1 MFCSYISLQTELPDE
16 GIIGLNEVP
25 DFYKMLRF
33 VFAEEILDINYQ
45 WLMRQNECV
54 VVVRSTG

>member
-1 MFCSYISLQTELPDE
+1 MPFSFQTELPDE

-25 DFYKMLRF
+25 DLYKMLRF